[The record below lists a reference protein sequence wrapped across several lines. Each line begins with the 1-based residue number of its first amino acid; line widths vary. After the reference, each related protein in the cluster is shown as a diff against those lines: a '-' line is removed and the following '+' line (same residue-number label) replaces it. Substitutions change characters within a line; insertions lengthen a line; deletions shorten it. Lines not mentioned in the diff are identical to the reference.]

1 MCRPRL
7 RHGMEDLEGEVEEA
21 EEEEGE
27 EEADDGLVGLDMFEL
42 GEDRLPFPELGYKA
56 GILEEGKA
64 REACLLSPS
73 AFIELPLACKQ
84 RCRKTW
90 NVK

>member
-7 RHGMEDLEGEVEEA
+7 RHGMEDLEGEVEEEG
-21 EEEEGE
+21 EEEE
-27 EEADDGLVGLDMFEL
+27 EEADDGLVGFDMFEL
-42 GEDRLPFPELGYKA
+42 GEDKLPFPELGQKA
-56 GILEEGKA
+56 GILEAGKA
-64 REACLLSPS
+64 RKACLLSPS
-73 AFIELPLACKQ
+73 AVIELPLACKQ